1 MLPWH
6 ESIEPCLSS
15 ITALLSDREVGGAH
29 LAVGGAHLSVDKYL
43 YKHSFIHSSYYMHIL
58 ININI
63 I

>member
-29 LAVGGAHLSVDKYL
+29 LAVGGAHLAVDKYL
-43 YKHSFIHSSYYMHIL
+43 YIYIYIHSFIHLTTCTSL
-58 ININI
+58 
-63 I
+63 